1 MAKLKCVYGC
11 KNYQAGYSEIPC
23 SFRKGPICGLSKR
36 KCTEV
41 QYELKLVAR
50 VAKNGEF
57 KAIKK
62 AKKHYSNIQIHN
74 IMKAYV
80 AQRKKK
86 KKIKTGSCDYRD
98 CLYEMSS
105 QGACAYC
112 ENGSHWA
119 SKIKEIK
126 K

>member
-1 MAKLKCVYGC
+1 MAKKYVYECDCQSLSQRKIKFGKLCNYFNKACKKCNAV
-11 KNYQAGYSEIPC
+11 K
-23 SFRKGPICGLSKR
+23 
-36 KCTEV
+36 
-41 QYELKLVAR
+41 YELVPVAR
-50 VAKNGEF
+50 VDKNGEF

-98 CLYEMSS
+98 CLHEMSN
-105 QGACAYC
+105 QDACAYC

-119 SKIKEIK
+119 SKRKEPK
-126 K
+126 